1 MVVQKVA
8 LLVVKLAAQLAVQL
22 ADQKVAWLE
31 RMMADTRADN
41 LVEPLVVQSAEN
53 LAAQWAE

>member
-53 LAAQWAE
+53 LAAQ